1 MLQQN
6 IMASTVQ
13 IRTGIL
19 CYLNKLIWTDLLSR
33 SSMPASLVTRLLANR
48 AQIPAMCLVEVS
60 PSVHVIAVPFHSIH
74 IPLETFLLPFAHAQ
88 LLQGRIGRVVRS
100 MI

>member
-1 MLQQN
+1 MLEQN
-6 IMASTVQ
+6 IMVQ

-19 CYLNKLIWTDLLSR
+19 GYLNKLIWTDLLSR

-48 AQIPAMCLVEVS
+48 AQIPTTCLIEVS
-60 PSVHVIAVPFHSIH
+60 PSVHVIAVPFHRIH
-74 IPLETFLLPFAHAQ
+74 IPLEMLLLPSALAQ

>member
-1 MLQQN
+1 MLEQS
-6 IMASTVQ
+6 IMVQ

-19 CYLNKLIWTDLLSR
+19 GYLNKLIWTGLLSR

-48 AQIPAMCLVEVS
+48 AQIPATCLIEVS

-74 IPLETFLLPFAHAQ
+74 IPLEMLLLPSALAQ

>member
-1 MLQQN
+1 MD
-6 IMASTVQ
+6 
-13 IRTGIL
+13 R
-19 CYLNKLIWTDLLSR
+19 LLSR
-33 SSMPASLVTRLLANR
+33 SSMPTSLVTRLLANR

-74 IPLETFLLPFAHAQ
+74 IPLETLLPFALAQ